1 MATAFKASRDVIIRT
16 DNLESTTRFYAE
28 VLHLPIIDRSAS
40 MNCVDAG
47 AFRLYIEQG
56 PRHGPVFDFLVPD
69 FKAAKESLLQAGC
82 VVVEDNPSIPR
93 CYLADPHGL
102 VFNIAQA

>member
-1 MATAFKASRDVIIRT
+1 VTTAFKASRDVIIRT
-16 DNLESTTRFYAE
+16 DDLEKTTRFYAE

-56 PRHGPVFDFLVPD
+56 LKHGPVFDFLVPNFD
-69 FKAAKESLLQAGC
+69 AAKQLLLRAGC
-82 VVVEDNPSIPR
+82 AVVEDNPSIPR
-93 CYLADPHGL
+93 CYLADPHGM

>member
-1 MATAFKASRDVIIRT
+1 MPIPFKASRDVIIRT
-16 DNLESTTRFYAE
+16 QDLEQTTRFYAE
-28 VLHLPIIDRSAS
+28 VMHLPVIDRSAS

-56 PRHGPVFDFLVPD
+56 TQHGPVFDFLVPD
-69 FKAAKESLLQAGC
+69 FNAARKSLLEAGC
-82 VVVEDNPSIPR
+82 AVVEDNPSVPR
-93 CYLADPHGL
+93 LYLVDPHGL

>member
-1 MATAFKASRDVIIRT
+1 MTIPFKASRDVIIRT
-16 DNLESTTRFYAE
+16 NDLEKATRFYAD
-28 VLHLPIIDRSAS
+28 VLHLPVIDRSAS

-56 PRHGPVFDFLVPD
+56 QGHGPVFDFLVPNLVD
-69 FKAAKESLLQAGC
+69 ARQALVNAGC
-82 VVVEDNPSIPR
+82 VIVEDNPAVPR
-93 CYLADPHGL
+93 CYLADPYGM

>member
-1 MATAFKASRDVIIRT
+1 MSTAFKASRDVIIRT
-16 DNLESTTRFYAE
+16 HDLEKATRFYAD
-28 VLHLPIIDRSAS
+28 VMHLPVIDRSAS

-56 PRHGPVFDFLVPD
+56 PKHGPVFDFLVPNFND
-69 FKAAKESLLQAGC
+69 AKRLLVEAGC
-82 VVVEDNPSIPR
+82 VVVEDNPSVPR

-102 VFNIAQA
+102 IFNIAQA

>member
-1 MATAFKASRDVIIRT
+1 VPTPFKASRDVIIRT
-16 DNLESTTRFYAE
+16 QDLEQTTRFYAE
-28 VLHLPIIDRSAS
+28 AMHLPVIDRSAT

-56 PRHGPVFDFLVPD
+56 PQHGPVFDFLVPD
-69 FKAAKESLLQAGC
+69 FNAAKRSLLEAGC
-82 VVVEDNPSIPR
+82 TVVEDSPSVPR
-93 CYLADPHGL
+93 LYLADPHGL

>member
-1 MATAFKASRDVIIRT
+1 MTIPFKASRDVIIRT
-16 DNLESTTRFYAE
+16 TDLEKTTRFYAE
-28 VLHLPIIDRSAS
+28 VLHLPVIDRSAS

-56 PRHGPVFDFLVPD
+56 PGHGPVFDFLVPNFED
-69 FKAAKESLLQAGC
+69 ARQALVKAGC
-82 VVVEDNPSIPR
+82 VVVEDNPAVPR
-93 CYLADPHGL
+93 CYLADPYGM